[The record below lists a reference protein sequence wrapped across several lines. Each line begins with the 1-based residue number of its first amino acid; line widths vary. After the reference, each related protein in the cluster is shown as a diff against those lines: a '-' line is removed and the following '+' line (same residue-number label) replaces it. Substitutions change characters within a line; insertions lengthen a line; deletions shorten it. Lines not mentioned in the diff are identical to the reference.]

1 VVSLRSNP
9 PPQFLPL
16 CDSFHPADTPGSR
29 PEGGR
34 WAGELVEDFHNA
46 NAQVDF
52 HNEEFHEGVEA
63 YVALRIGGAFIGPVM
78 G

>member
-9 PPQFLPL
+9 RH
-16 CDSFHPADTPGSR
+16 SSSR
-29 PEGGR
+29 CATRSIRRARRVRDPKVAAGQ
-34 WAGELVEDFHNA
+34 GELVEDFHNA